1 MPKPTF
7 TALLSSGRISPKR
20 SPLGRPGGGGE
31 EGRSAGIVVVSWERD
46 VEVEACELEA
56 TEGLRGL
63 LILLANDCVLADA
76 WSSGTN
82 LGRWVA
88 RPPDALPASCAVSLV
103 DGDRKAPYDVAPFP
117 AVGGRPMVLLDPVSR
132 AGRRFVDVFRGDWDA
147 AAVVSNFFFRSFT
160 LAPAPGLYPVPGA
173 ECCLARYA
181 WRSSTVLVGFDAERW
196 LVRSGVRAAEGT
208 AGCLGVVPLPLDRS
222 EGRPEGGGMAEAA
235 AIASFTGERA
245 SPDWTPR

>member
-20 SPLGRPGGGGE
+20 RPFGRLGGGGE

-46 VEVEACELEA
+46 VEVEA
-56 TEGLRGL
+56 TDGLRGL
-63 LILLANDCVLADA
+63 LILLANDCELADA

-82 LGRWVA
+82 FCRCVA

-103 DGDRKAPYDVAPFP
+103 DGDRKAPYDVAPVP
-117 AVGGRPMVLLDPVSR
+117 AVGGRPMVVLDPVSR
-132 AGRRFVDVFRGDWDA
+132 AGRRFVDVFRGDGEA
-147 AAVVSNFFFRSFT
+147 VVVSNFFLRSLT
-160 LAPAPGLYPVPGA
+160 LAPAPGLYPLPGA
-173 ECCLARYA
+173 EICLERCA
-181 WRSSTVLVGFDAERW
+181 WRSSTALVGFEAERW
-196 LVRSGVRAAEGT
+196 FVRSGVRAVEGT